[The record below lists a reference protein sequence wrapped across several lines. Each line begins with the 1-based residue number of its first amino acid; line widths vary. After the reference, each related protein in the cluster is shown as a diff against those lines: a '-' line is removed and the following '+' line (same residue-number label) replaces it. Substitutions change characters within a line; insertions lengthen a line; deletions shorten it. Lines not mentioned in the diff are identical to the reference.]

1 MTHSGKARTALKR
14 GSLIAAANWQVVA
27 IQSVAETTFKML
39 VAVPIV
45 GGALLVTLLLDRD
58 ISDILSGNL
67 RDSLLGVAETL
78 SRHPL
83 ALTVYLAGFLVVAA
97 GGAML
102 MFLVKGGT
110 VSVLVRADRLAGPI
124 HEPPLRLAA
133 FRRGMQFSIEGFTK
147 GASRLFRRYLAL
159 GVLLTAVYTLVAA
172 LCLLLAY
179 GLYSLAGSR
188 AVLLGS
194 VAALAV
200 TLFVA
205 MTTVVNVAYLLAQI
219 AVAVRDTG
227 AGRAVREVPRF
238 VRGEFWK
245 VMRVFLVTVM
255 LLVTATLLSIA
266 ATWGFYLIAYVP
278 LAGIIVLPLQFGAWL
293 LRSLVFQYLGLT
305 ALGAYLSLYRAFA
318 GDRYVEDSLPAL
330 R

>member
-1 MTHSGKARTALKR
+1 MTQTGKARTALKR
-14 GSLIAAANWQVVA
+14 GALIAAANWQVVA
-27 IQSVAETTFKML
+27 IQSVAETTFKVL
-39 VAVPIV
+39 LAIPIV

-58 ISDILSGNL
+58 IADILSGNL

-78 SRHPL
+78 VRHPL

-110 VSVLVRADRLAGPI
+110 VSVLVLADRVAGPI
-124 HEPPLRLAA
+124 HEPPLRLAV
-133 FRRGMQFSIEGFTK
+133 FRRGMQFSIEGFMK
-147 GASRLFRRYLAL
+147 GASRLFRRYLFL
-159 GVLLTAVYTLVAA
+159 GLLLTGLYTVVAA
-172 LCLLLAY
+172 LCVLFAY
-179 GLYSLAGSR
+179 GLYSLAGGR
-188 AVLLGS
+188 PVLVGS

-200 TLFVA
+200 TLFIAV
-205 MTTVVNVAYLLAQI
+205 TTVVNVAYLLAQI

-227 AGRAVREVPRF
+227 AGRAVSEVPRF

-255 LLVTATLLSIA
+255 LLITATLLSIA
-266 ATWGFYLIAYVP
+266 ATWGFYLIAYMP

-305 ALGAYLSLYRAFA
+305 ALGAYLSLYRSFA
-318 GDRYVEDSLPAL
+318 GDRYVGDPLPAS